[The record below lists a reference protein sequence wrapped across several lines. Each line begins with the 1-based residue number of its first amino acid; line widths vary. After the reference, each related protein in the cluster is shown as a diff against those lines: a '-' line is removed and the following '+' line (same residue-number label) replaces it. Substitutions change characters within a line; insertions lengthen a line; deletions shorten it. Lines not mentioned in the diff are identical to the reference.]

1 MKNLLITTL
10 LTFSTSLM
18 AVEQKVTFLK
28 PTDGETVTSPFE
40 VEFGVK
46 DMIVEKSGQVKKS
59 SGHHHLIIDGSP
71 VPKGQVIGTNKTM
84 LHYGNAQTKTT
95 LELPPGKHTLTM
107 QFADGAHKSYGEDY
121 TKTIT
126 INVAEPVKSKTGK
139 K

>member
-1 MKNLLITTL
+1 MKLLVILSL
-10 LTFSTSLM
+10 LTFATSVF

-46 DMIVEKSGQVKKS
+46 DMLVEKSGPIKKS

-71 VPKGQVIGTNKTM
+71 VAKDQIIGNSKTI
-84 LHYGNAQTKTT
+84 LHFDNAQTKTK

-107 QFADGAHKSYGEDY
+107 QYGDGVHKSYGEDY

-126 INVAEPVKSKTGK
+126 VNVAEPVKSKTRK